1 MNEQIDQFDI
11 DNNQLLVRSENV
23 IKLAQNYSFLSNVWF
38 ILTGNRITE
47 SEVSKLVEEQ
57 IALIKSKDIIQI
69 IDSTYQLLQYDQH
82 LSVFQRFSFILGVI
96 ERFIGTEDL
105 NDFLSEDKSLGIV
118 LLMPLFITLATG
130 RYPEPKLI
138 DNIQDSQSFVHEFWN
153 ALQPKANLITLSKF
167 KLEQFMS
174 LLIGGFGVV
183 TPTTAAIR
191 FIASTKSRI
200 GASLVGSFCA
210 TGPSHMGACKFST
223 MRFVS
228 IKSELE
234 QGNIELAAKK
244 YCTDKPWPG
253 FGHPVM
259 LRDPRCDA
267 FFDDS
272 TGSMAPFKELS
283 EVITN
288 QTGLKPNVDF
298 MIGSV
303 MSKLNVESEASL
315 LGFFSC
321 RIPTLI
327 AHYRLR
333 YRDHSFGLKSEDLR
347 AKYKKVPESWL

>member
-11 DNNQLLVRSENV
+11 DSNQLLIRSENL
-23 IKLAQNYSFLSNVWF
+23 IKLAQSFSFISNVWF
-38 ILTGNRITE
+38 ILTGKRVTE
-47 SEVSKLVEEQ
+47 SKVSQLVENQ
-57 IALIKSKDIIQI
+57 IVQLKSKDVAQV
-69 IDSTYQLLQYDQH
+69 IDSTYQLLQHDQN
-82 LSVFQRFSFILGVI
+82 LSISQRFSFILGAI
-96 ERFIGTEDL
+96 ERFIGREDSKVL
-105 NDFLSEDKSLGIV
+105 LSEEESLGIV
-118 LLMPLFITLATG
+118 LLMPIFITLATG
-130 RYPEPKLI
+130 RYPEPKFI
-138 DNIQDSQSFVHEFWN
+138 DKIRDSQSFVDLFWY
-153 ALQPKANLITLSKF
+153 ALQPNSKLITLSQF

-174 LLIGGFGVV
+174 LLMGGFGVV

-191 FIASTKSRI
+191 FIASTKSRV
-200 GASLVGSFCA
+200 GASLMGSFCA

-223 MRFVS
+223 IRFDS
-228 IKSELE
+228 IKSELQ

-272 TGSMAPFKELS
+272 TGSMVEFKALS
-283 EVITN
+283 DVITN
-288 QTGLKPNVDF
+288 KTGLQPNVDF

-303 MSKLNVESEASL
+303 MSKLNVEPDAGL
-315 LGFFSC
+315 LSFFSC

-333 YRDHSFGLKSEDLR
+333 YSDHSFGLKSEDLR